1 MKYHAKWYNRRLAK
15 YFVEHYEA
23 YENTAEYWPD
33 PEINQWLFD
42 IYELGIRVELT
53 CDDKGNVYEQQ
64 YYLKDWYLWNPMLS
78 LFITSLRKN

>member
-1 MKYHAKWYNRRLAK
+1 MKHHDKWYNRRLAK

-53 CDDKGNVYEQQ
+53 CDDKGNVHEQQ
-64 YYLKDWYLWNPMLS
+64 YYLKD
-78 LFITSLRKN
+78 